1 VIDVI
6 VADDHQLFVDG
17 VTQALGALPD
27 MRVIGRVG
35 DGEALLE
42 LLTRRHPD
50 VLLLD
55 IDMPG
60 MTGLEVL
67 NSLDPPPP
75 TLVVSMH
82 VSDGDRQAAME
93 AGAMGFLSKGV
104 PLSDLAAAIRAVDA
118 GEALDDA
125 AVLAAVLDR
134 HRAARLDP
142 GAAALTERERE
153 LLRLLAKG
161 VTATDEMADALY
173 ISQKTVKNHL
183 ANIYAKLGVSD
194 RAQAAVEA
202 IRLGLVSRDE

>member
-1 VIDVI
+1 MIDVI
-6 VADDHQLFVDG
+6 VADDHQMFVDG
-17 VTQALGALPD
+17 VTQALNALPD
-27 MRVIGRVG
+27 MRVVGRVG
-35 DGEALLE
+35 DGEALIQ
-42 LLTRRHPD
+42 LLASRDPD

-60 MTGLEVL
+60 ATGLEVL
-67 NSLDPPPP
+67 ERLDPPPP

-82 VSDGDRQAAME
+82 VADGDRQAAME

-104 PLSDLAAAIRAVDA
+104 PLSDLAAAIRAVEA

-125 AVLAAVLDR
+125 VTLSDVLDR

-142 GAAALTERERE
+142 GAAALTEREKE
-153 LLRLLAKG
+153 LLRLLAQG
-161 VTATDEMADALY
+161 VTATDEMAEALY

-202 IRLGLVSRDE
+202 IRLGIVLRRD